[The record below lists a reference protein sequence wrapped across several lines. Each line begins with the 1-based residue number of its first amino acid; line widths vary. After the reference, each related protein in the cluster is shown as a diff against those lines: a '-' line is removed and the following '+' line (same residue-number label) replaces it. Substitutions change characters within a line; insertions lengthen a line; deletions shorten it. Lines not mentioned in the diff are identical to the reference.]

1 MTLSFLGYELGNNS
15 EIQTRLQEEIDQA
28 FEDNGGK
35 IPDYTTIQGRVDNL
49 LPFKLSFLE
58 REKC

>member
-15 EIQTRLQEEIDQA
+15 EVQTRLQEEIDQA

-49 LPFKLSFLE
+49 LPFKMVFF
-58 REKC
+58 